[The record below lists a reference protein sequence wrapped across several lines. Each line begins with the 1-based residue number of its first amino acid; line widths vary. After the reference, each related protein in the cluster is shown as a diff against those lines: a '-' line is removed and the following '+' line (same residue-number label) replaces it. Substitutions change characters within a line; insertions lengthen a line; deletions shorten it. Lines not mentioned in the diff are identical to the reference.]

1 MIPCL
6 DRPDRVGILRKLRH
20 GASLKKEQGKYVL
33 DLTERRGQHKTA
45 RFYGPSKTTINELIA
60 PWITKYLELIEFDRV
75 DENPLFYLFPV
86 SNDFSRAVSAS
97 QWGSQIK
104 AMFKRWSGIEVTPKS
119 LRSSYICWLKGATD
133 APEILQAAAK
143 AMRHTDDTQASD
155 RYDVEGNDRLVA
167 ASTSFTLAYAS
178 KFQPSGAPQASSSG
192 SPRERPVIDE
202 WVLIPNQPVGFT
214 FRVAPKEPEA
224 VDYRVFEH
232 KLKWLDDDMTPG
244 CQVKFATFVGRA
256 SGLMITLP
264 DDESVIGQSLTVRA
278 NVPKSATKAVM
289 FRASGLMR
297 KQTNEEKA
305 AALAALGVEEEAK
318 DAAAIDADKMKQ
330 WWDAN
335 GGLQVL
341 DIDPETWAM
350 EVSSRLAMAREL
362 NAKFLENFQIDLVY
376 IPNETLRTFRDG
388 HYLLELK
395 KALGSDADAGG
406 CGEAIVMDE
415 VARMDT
421 EHVDK
426 EGGTRDPVRSQVQP
440 PIVDAHA
447 RLAEFNLALGASA
460 PNGDCFILSAL
471 CASGEI
477 TPEEAAHPTA
487 QVTERVRHIRN
498 AAINLI
504 AGDAPIGTI
513 AASVFRVGEQ
523 LPVDSVG
530 AQIAMAAWRVP
541 GHWKIEGEEYK
552 SSIFQFGV
560 SQALEREIVV
570 LENGDDGHL
579 NPASCY
585 GLLDPGGGLFKNAA
599 RGSSPATIES
609 FKSVP
614 FATVLEML
622 KSPRPPLLLEF
633 DGVNHFSP
641 FVTHPPVIDA
651 EIEAKGAEDFFG
663 DGSVEVSSNA
673 KGKRPVAS
681 RSTVTKK
688 PKTSVETLLSGH
700 TTEKPV
706 APKAAAVAKPTV
718 ATAAT
723 VINTPC
729 YADEDDNPLLTVQA
743 MANKYGSSD
752 DWKFFTSNASQLPS
766 PVPVEIAVGR
776 AFILPRDYPPFARYL
791 SGEGSDFLGWMGTCC
806 MHVPSFAVAITLR
819 PGKVTISLPFVPL
832 QVLSKRP

>member
-1 MIPCL
+1 M
-6 DRPDRVGILRKLRH
+6 
-20 GASLKKEQGKYVL
+20 
-33 DLTERRGQHKTA
+33 
-45 RFYGPSKTTINELIA
+45 
-60 PWITKYLELIEFDRV
+60 
-75 DENPLFYLFPV
+75 
-86 SNDFSRAVSAS
+86 
-97 QWGSQIK
+97 
-104 AMFKRWSGIEVTPKS
+104 
-119 LRSSYICWLKGATD
+119 
-133 APEILQAAAK
+133 
-143 AMRHTDDTQASD
+143 
-155 RYDVEGNDRLVA
+155 
-167 ASTSFTLAYAS
+167 
-178 KFQPSGAPQASSSG
+178 
-192 SPRERPVIDE
+192 
-202 WVLIPNQPVGFT
+202 
-214 FRVAPKEPEA
+214 APKEPEA

-232 KLKWLDDDMTPG
+232 KLKWLDDDMAPG

-256 SGLMITLP
+256 SGLLITLP

-297 KQTNEEKA
+297 KQTDKEKA
-305 AALAALGVEEEAK
+305 ATLAALGVEEEHK
-318 DAAAIDADKMKQ
+318 DAAVIDSDKMKQ

-335 GGLQVL
+335 GGLQIL

-362 NAKFLENFQIDLVY
+362 NGKFLENFQIDLVH

-395 KALGSDADAGG
+395 KALGSDVDAGG

-421 EHVDK
+421 ERVDK
-426 EGGTRDPVRSQVQP
+426 EGGMRDPVRSQVQP

-460 PNGDCFILSAL
+460 PNGDCFVLSAL

-477 TPEEAAHPTA
+477 TLEEAVHPTA
-487 QVTERVRHIRN
+487 QVTERVRQIRN
-498 AAINLI
+498 AAIDLI

-513 AASVFRVGEQ
+513 AASVFRVGEK

-541 GHWKIEGEEYK
+541 GHWKIEGEEHK
-552 SSIFQFGV
+552 SPIFQFGV

-570 LENGDDGHL
+570 LENGDDGYL
-579 NPASCY
+579 NPTSCY

-599 RGSSPATIES
+599 RGSSLATIES

-622 KSPRPPLLLEF
+622 RSPRPPLVLEF

-641 FVTHPPVIDA
+641 LVTYPPVTDA
-651 EIEAKGAEDFFG
+651 EIEAKFAELGCHWEDENKLAIVGNAVTYEKIDELCEFLDKRLKVDAIAVMTPERRYDLERSRYGNRCLVVASSMEGASDEDFF
-663 DGSVEVSSNA
+663 DGGAGVSSNA
-673 KGKRPVAS
+673 DGKRPVAS
-681 RSTVTKK
+681 RPAVIKK
-688 PKTSVETLLSGH
+688 PKTSVETPLSGH

-706 APKAAAVAKPTV
+706 ASKAATVAKPAV
-718 ATAAT
+718 ATVAT

-729 YADEDDNPLLTVQA
+729 YTDNDDDPLLTVQA
-743 MANKYGSSD
+743 TADKYGSSD

-791 SGEGSDFLGWMGTCC
+791 TGEGSDFLGWMGTYCNACALVCSSHYPPPLLSLYRCC
-806 MHVPSFAVAITLR
+806 PRDRDGFR
-819 PGKVTISLPFVPL
+819 
-832 QVLSKRP
+832 

>member
-1 MIPCL
+1 M
-6 DRPDRVGILRKLRH
+6 
-20 GASLKKEQGKYVL
+20 
-33 DLTERRGQHKTA
+33 
-45 RFYGPSKTTINELIA
+45 
-60 PWITKYLELIEFDRV
+60 
-75 DENPLFYLFPV
+75 
-86 SNDFSRAVSAS
+86 
-97 QWGSQIK
+97 
-104 AMFKRWSGIEVTPKS
+104 
-119 LRSSYICWLKGATD
+119 
-133 APEILQAAAK
+133 
-143 AMRHTDDTQASD
+143 
-155 RYDVEGNDRLVA
+155 
-167 ASTSFTLAYAS
+167 
-178 KFQPSGAPQASSSG
+178 
-192 SPRERPVIDE
+192 
-202 WVLIPNQPVGFT
+202 
-214 FRVAPKEPEA
+214 APKEPEA

-232 KLKWLDDDMTPG
+232 KLKWLDDDMAPG

-256 SGLMITLP
+256 SGLLITLP

-297 KQTNEEKA
+297 KQTDGEKA
-305 AALAALGVEEEAK
+305 AALAALGVEEEPK

-341 DIDPETWAM
+341 GIDPETWAM

-362 NAKFLENFQIDLVY
+362 NGKFLENFQVDLVH

-395 KALGSDADAGG
+395 KALGSDVDAGG

-421 EHVDK
+421 ERVDK
-426 EGGTRDPVRSQVQP
+426 EGGTRDPVRSRVQP

-477 TPEEAAHPTA
+477 TPEEAVHPTA

-504 AGDAPIGTI
+504 AGDASIGTI

-541 GHWKIEGEEYK
+541 GHWEIEGEEYK

-599 RGSSPATIES
+599 RGSSLATIES

-622 KSPRPPLLLEF
+622 RSPRPPLVLEF

-641 FVTHPPVIDA
+641 LVTYPPVTDA
-651 EIEAKGAEDFFG
+651 EIEAKFAELGCHWEDENKLAIVGNAVTYEKIDELSEFLDKRLKVDAIAVMTPERRYDLERSRYGNRCLVVASSMEGASDEDFFG
-663 DGSVEVSSNA
+663 DGGAGVSSNA
-673 KGKRPVAS
+673 EGKRPVAS
-681 RSTVTKK
+681 RPAVIKK
-688 PKTSVETLLSGH
+688 PKTSVETPLSGH

-706 APKAAAVAKPTV
+706 ASKAAAVAKPAV
-718 ATAAT
+718 ATVAT

-729 YADEDDNPLLTVQA
+729 YTDNDDDPLLTVQA
-743 MANKYGSSD
+743 TADKYGSSD

-791 SGEGSDFLGWMGTCC
+791 TGEGSDFLGWMGTYCNACALVCSSHYPPPLLSLYRCC
-806 MHVPSFAVAITLR
+806 PRDRDGFR
-819 PGKVTISLPFVPL
+819 
-832 QVLSKRP
+832 

>member
-1 MIPCL
+1 M
-6 DRPDRVGILRKLRH
+6 
-20 GASLKKEQGKYVL
+20 
-33 DLTERRGQHKTA
+33 
-45 RFYGPSKTTINELIA
+45 
-60 PWITKYLELIEFDRV
+60 
-75 DENPLFYLFPV
+75 
-86 SNDFSRAVSAS
+86 
-97 QWGSQIK
+97 
-104 AMFKRWSGIEVTPKS
+104 
-119 LRSSYICWLKGATD
+119 
-133 APEILQAAAK
+133 
-143 AMRHTDDTQASD
+143 
-155 RYDVEGNDRLVA
+155 
-167 ASTSFTLAYAS
+167 
-178 KFQPSGAPQASSSG
+178 
-192 SPRERPVIDE
+192 
-202 WVLIPNQPVGFT
+202 
-214 FRVAPKEPEA
+214 APKEPEA

-232 KLKWLDDDMTPG
+232 KLKWLDDDMAPG

-256 SGLMITLP
+256 SGLLITLP

-297 KQTNEEKA
+297 KQTDGEKA
-305 AALAALGVEEEAK
+305 AALAALGVEEEPK

-341 DIDPETWAM
+341 GIDPETWAM

-362 NAKFLENFQIDLVY
+362 NGKFLENFQIDLVH

-395 KALGSDADAGG
+395 KALGSDVDAGG

-421 EHVDK
+421 ERVDK
-426 EGGTRDPVRSQVQP
+426 EGGTRDPVRSRVQP

-477 TPEEAAHPTA
+477 TPEEAVHPTA

-504 AGDAPIGTI
+504 AGDASIGTI

-599 RGSSPATIES
+599 RGSSLATIES

-622 KSPRPPLLLEF
+622 RSPRPPLVLEF

-641 FVTHPPVIDA
+641 LVTYPPVTDA
-651 EIEAKGAEDFFG
+651 EIEAKFAELGCHWEDENKLAIVGNAVTYEKIDELSEFLDKRLKVDAIAVMTPERRYDLERSRYGNRCLVVASSMEGASDEDFFG
-663 DGSVEVSSNA
+663 DGGAGVSSNA
-673 KGKRPVAS
+673 EGKRPVAS
-681 RSTVTKK
+681 RPAVIKK
-688 PKTSVETLLSGH
+688 PKTSVETPLSGH

-706 APKAAAVAKPTV
+706 ASKAAAVAKPAV
-718 ATAAT
+718 ATVAT

-729 YADEDDNPLLTVQA
+729 YTDNDDDPLLTVQA
-743 MANKYGSSD
+743 TADKYGSSD

-791 SGEGSDFLGWMGTCC
+791 TGEGPDFLGWMGTYCNACALVCSSHYLPPLLSLYRCC
-806 MHVPSFAVAITLR
+806 PRDRDGFR
-819 PGKVTISLPFVPL
+819 
-832 QVLSKRP
+832 